1 MKSQQNVVHFVS
13 SPREREKWDR
23 IASGEEAKIKIQD
36 VEKNKQQS
44 INRRNTNM
52 SNFSQPAASPVDPYH
67 TLSLISIFSKKCS
80 GILWLFGEFASSL
93 FDIQITYTKDC

>member
-44 INRRNTNM
+44 INRRSTNM

-67 TLSLISIFSKKCS
+67 TLSLISIFSKKNA
-80 GILWLFGEFASSL
+80 LEFCGYLGSLLRASL
-93 FDIQITYTKDC
+93 IFE